1 MGRTWQQK
9 RPAEFEYADGRI
21 PGEILEE
28 PFQYDMM
35 VDEAL
40 RGVVRRALKQVAQHG
55 LPGNHHFY
63 ITFKTRGEG
72 VSIPPYLLEKYA
84 DEMTI
89 VLQFQ
94 FWDLEIEEE
103 FFSVALSF
111 NDVRERLVIP
121 FAAITGFADPSVK
134 FGLQFQT
141 LEDGELSEAELLET
155 SDDETD
161 DPMPE
166 GEDDGAAMGQV
177 VSLDTFRKKK

>member
-1 MGRTWQQK
+1 
-9 RPAEFEYADGRI
+9 
-21 PGEILEE
+21 LEE

-40 RGVVRRALKQVAQHG
+40 RGVVRRALRQVAQHG

-63 ITFKTRGEG
+63 ITFKTRADG

-103 FFSVALSF
+103 LFTVSLSF

-141 LEDGELSEAELLET
+141 LDENELEEMDLPEMSEEEAAEEL
-155 SDDETD
+155 
-161 DPMPE
+161 PE
-166 GEDDGAAMGQV
+166 GDGDKQAMGQV
-177 VSLDTFRKKK
+177 VSLDNFRKKK

>member
-1 MGRTWQQK
+1 M
-9 RPAEFEYADGRI
+9 PNDAY

-40 RGVVRRALKQVAQHG
+40 RGVVRRALRQVAQHG

-63 ITFKTRGEG
+63 ITFKTRADG

-103 FFSVALSF
+103 LFTVSLSF

-141 LEDGELSEAELLET
+141 LDESELEDMDLPEM
-155 SDDETD
+155 SDDEAAEEL
-161 DPMPE
+161 PE
-166 GEDDGAAMGQV
+166 NDGNTEAMGQV
-177 VSLDTFRKKK
+177 VSLDNFRKKK

>member
-1 MGRTWQQK
+1 M
-9 RPAEFEYADGRI
+9 
-21 PGEILEE
+21 EE

-40 RGVVRRALKQVAQHG
+40 RGVVRRALRQVAQHG

-63 ITFKTRGEG
+63 ITFKTRADG

-103 FFSVALSF
+103 LFTVSLSF

-141 LEDGELSEAELLET
+141 LDESELEDMDLPEM
-155 SDDETD
+155 SDDEAAD
-161 DPMPE
+161 ELPE
-166 GEDDGAAMGQV
+166 NDGDKEAMGQV
-177 VSLDTFRKKK
+177 VSLDNFRKKK

>member
-1 MGRTWQQK
+1 
-9 RPAEFEYADGRI
+9 
-21 PGEILEE
+21 
-28 PFQYDMM
+28 MM

-40 RGVVRRALKQVAQHG
+40 RGVVRRALRQVAQHG

-63 ITFKTRGEG
+63 ITFKTRADG

-103 FFSVALSF
+103 LFTVSLSF

-141 LEDGELSEAELLET
+141 LDESELEDMDLPEM
-155 SDDETD
+155 SDDEAAEEL
-161 DPMPE
+161 PE
-166 GEDDGAAMGQV
+166 NDGNTEAMGQV
-177 VSLDTFRKKK
+177 VSLDNFRKKK

>member
-1 MGRTWQQK
+1 
-9 RPAEFEYADGRI
+9 
-21 PGEILEE
+21 
-28 PFQYDMM
+28 MM

-40 RGVVRRALKQVAQHG
+40 RGVVRRALRQVAQHG

-63 ITFKTRGEG
+63 ITFKTRADG
-72 VSIPPYLLEKYA
+72 VAIPPYLLEKYA

-103 FFSVALSF
+103 FFGVSLSF
-111 NDVRERLVIP
+111 NDVRERLVVP

-141 LEDGELSEAELLET
+141 VDENEVEETELPEMTDEEAAEDLPEADDSSE
-155 SDDETD
+155 
-161 DPMPE
+161 
-166 GEDDGAAMGQV
+166 AMGQV
-177 VSLDTFRKKK
+177 VSLDHFRKKK

>member
-1 MGRTWQQK
+1 M
-9 RPAEFEYADGRI
+9 
-21 PGEILEE
+21 EE

-40 RGVVRRALKQVAQHG
+40 RGVVRRALRQVAQHG

-63 ITFKTRGEG
+63 ITFKTRGDG
-72 VSIPPYLLEKYA
+72 VSIPPYLLEKYV

-103 FFSVALSF
+103 FFSVSLSF

-141 LEDGELSEAELLET
+141 LDESEVEDLDLPEMA
-155 SDDETD
+155 DDEAAEE
-161 DPMPE
+161 MPE
-166 GEDDGAAMGQV
+166 DESDSQAMGQV
-177 VSLDTFRKKK
+177 VSLDNFRKKK

>member
-1 MGRTWQQK
+1 M
-9 RPAEFEYADGRI
+9 
-21 PGEILEE
+21 EE

-40 RGVVRRALKQVAQHG
+40 RGVVRRALRQVAQHG

-63 ITFKTRGEG
+63 ITFKTRADG

-94 FWDLEIEEE
+94 FWDLEIEEDL
-103 FFSVALSF
+103 FTVSLSF

-141 LEDGELSEAELLET
+141 LDESELEDMDLPEISDENAAEEL
-155 SDDETD
+155 
-161 DPMPE
+161 PE
-166 GEDDGAAMGQV
+166 NDGNKEAMGQV
-177 VSLDTFRKKK
+177 VSLDNFRKKK

>member
-1 MGRTWQQK
+1 M
-9 RPAEFEYADGRI
+9 
-21 PGEILEE
+21 EE

-40 RGVVRRALKQVAQHG
+40 RGVVRRALRQVAQHG

-63 ITFKTRGEG
+63 ITFKTRADG

-103 FFSVALSF
+103 LFTVSLSF

-141 LEDGELSEAELLET
+141 LDESELEDMDLPEM
-155 SDDETD
+155 SDDEAAEEL
-161 DPMPE
+161 PE
-166 GEDDGAAMGQV
+166 NDGNTEAMGQV
-177 VSLDTFRKKK
+177 VSLDNFRKKK

>member
-1 MGRTWQQK
+1 
-9 RPAEFEYADGRI
+9 
-21 PGEILEE
+21 
-28 PFQYDMM
+28 M

-40 RGVVRRALKQVAQHG
+40 RGVVRRALRQVAQHG

-63 ITFKTRGEG
+63 ITFKTRADG

-103 FFSVALSF
+103 LFTVSLSF

-141 LEDGELSEAELLET
+141 LDENDLEEMDLPEMSEEEAAEEL
-155 SDDETD
+155 
-161 DPMPE
+161 PE
-166 GEDDGAAMGQV
+166 GDGDKQAMGQV
-177 VSLDTFRKKK
+177 VSLDNFRKKK

>member
-1 MGRTWQQK
+1 M
-9 RPAEFEYADGRI
+9 A
-21 PGEILEE
+21 E
-28 PFQYDMM
+28 PFQYDTM

-40 RGVVRRALKQVAQHG
+40 RGVVRRALKQVIQHG

-94 FWDLEIEEE
+94 FWDLKIEEE
-103 FFSVALSF
+103 FFTVALSF
-111 NDVRERLVIP
+111 NNVRERLVIP

-134 FGLQFQT
+134 FGLQFKT
-141 LEDGELSEAELLET
+141 VEGGELSDAELLDT
-155 SDDETD
+155 SDDETKET
-161 DPMPE
+161 PSG
-166 GEDDGAAMGQV
+166 GEEDGAATGQV

>member
-9 RPAEFEYADGRI
+9 RPAEFECADGRI
-21 PGEILEE
+21 PGGILEE

-111 NDVRERLVIP
+111 NDVRERLLIP

-141 LEDGELSEAELLET
+141 LEDGELSDTELLEA

-166 GEDDGAAMGQV
+166 GEDDDAAMGQV

>member
-1 MGRTWQQK
+1 
-9 RPAEFEYADGRI
+9 
-21 PGEILEE
+21 
-28 PFQYDMM
+28 MM

-40 RGVVRRALKQVAQHG
+40 RGVVRRALRQVAQHG

-63 ITFKTRGEG
+63 ITFKTRADG

-103 FFSVALSF
+103 LFTVSLSF

-141 LEDGELSEAELLET
+141 LDESELEDMDLPEM
-155 SDDETD
+155 SDDEAAD
-161 DPMPE
+161 ELPE
-166 GEDDGAAMGQV
+166 NDGDKEAMGQV
-177 VSLDTFRKKK
+177 VSLDNFRKKK

>member
-1 MGRTWQQK
+1 
-9 RPAEFEYADGRI
+9 
-21 PGEILEE
+21 
-28 PFQYDMM
+28 M

-40 RGVVRRALKQVAQHG
+40 RGVVRRALRQVAQHG

-63 ITFKTRGEG
+63 ITFKTRADG

-103 FFSVALSF
+103 LFTVSLSF

-141 LEDGELSEAELLET
+141 LDESELEDLDLPEM
-155 SDDETD
+155 SDDEAAEEL
-161 DPMPE
+161 PE
-166 GEDDGAAMGQV
+166 NDGDKQAMGQV
-177 VSLDTFRKKK
+177 VSLDNFRKKK

>member
-1 MGRTWQQK
+1 
-9 RPAEFEYADGRI
+9 
-21 PGEILEE
+21 
-28 PFQYDMM
+28 M

-40 RGVVRRALKQVAQHG
+40 RGVVRRALRQVAQHG

-63 ITFKTRGEG
+63 ITFKTRADG

-103 FFSVALSF
+103 FFTVSLSF

-141 LEDGELSEAELLET
+141 LDESELEDMDLPEMADEEAAEEL
-155 SDDETD
+155 
-161 DPMPE
+161 PE
-166 GEDDGAAMGQV
+166 NAGDNAAMGQV
-177 VSLDTFRKKK
+177 VSLDNFRKKK

>member
-1 MGRTWQQK
+1 
-9 RPAEFEYADGRI
+9 
-21 PGEILEE
+21 
-28 PFQYDMM
+28 MM

-40 RGVVRRALKQVAQHG
+40 RGVVRRALRQVAQHG

-63 ITFKTRGEG
+63 ITFKTRADG

-103 FFSVALSF
+103 LFTVSLSF

-141 LEDGELSEAELLET
+141 LDESELEDMDLPEM
-155 SDDETD
+155 SDDEAAEEL
-161 DPMPE
+161 PE
-166 GEDDGAAMGQV
+166 NDGDKEAMGQV
-177 VSLDTFRKKK
+177 VSLDNFRKKK

>member
-1 MGRTWQQK
+1 
-9 RPAEFEYADGRI
+9 
-21 PGEILEE
+21 LEE

-40 RGVVRRALKQVAQHG
+40 RGVVRRALRQVAQHG

-63 ITFKTRGEG
+63 ITFKTRADG

-94 FWDLEIEEE
+94 FWDLEIEEDL
-103 FFSVALSF
+103 FTVSLSF

-141 LEDGELSEAELLET
+141 LDESELEDMDLPEISDENAAEEL
-155 SDDETD
+155 
-161 DPMPE
+161 PE
-166 GEDDGAAMGQV
+166 NDGNKEAMGQV
-177 VSLDTFRKKK
+177 VSLDNFRKKK

>member
-1 MGRTWQQK
+1 M
-9 RPAEFEYADGRI
+9 
-21 PGEILEE
+21 LEE

-40 RGVVRRALKQVAQHG
+40 RGVVRRALRQVAQHG

-63 ITFKTRGEG
+63 ITFKTRGDG
-72 VSIPPYLLEKYA
+72 VSIPPYLLEKYV

-103 FFSVALSF
+103 FFSVSLSF

-141 LEDGELSEAELLET
+141 LDESEVEDLDLPEMA
-155 SDDETD
+155 DDEAAEE
-161 DPMPE
+161 MPE
-166 GEDDGAAMGQV
+166 DESDSQAMGQV
-177 VSLDTFRKKK
+177 VSLDNFRKKK